1 MWLKLPHG
9 LDAKLMQP
17 RAVNAHVAYVPGI
30 GFFAD
35 GNGREYMRLSYCYPE
50 PDQIREGVRRLARVI
65 EAELDLHSTFDAV
78 DTGTLPGGR
87 PVPGRARARLRDDR
101 RAGQQRHLRGRAG
114 MSGRGRT
121 GSGTGTEPHPL
132 RAVVLA
138 GGLTFER
145 EVSLSSGTQVWEEL
159 VRAGV
164 DAEIRDA
171 DADLLPGLAAA
182 PADAVFIALHG
193 ATGEDG
199 ALRAVLDLAGV
210 PYVGSPAAACRLAW
224 DKPAAKSV
232 VRSAGVTTPDW
243 VALPHST
250 FRELGAGAVLDLMV
264 ARLGLPLMV
273 KPASG
278 GSALGVQKVSR
289 RRGPA
294 GRDGQLLRLR
304 RHRDGGALRR
314 GGRAGA
320 VGDRPRRRP
329 AGAAGGRD
337 RPGVRASSTTRRGT
351 RPGSPST
358 TRRPGSRTTSP
369 PARPPSPSRCT
380 RSSAWPTCPAPTRSS
395 RPDGE
400 VHFLEVNVSP
410 GLTET
415 SMFPMAVEAAGY
427 ELGEVLARLL
437 TRARPTAADPT
448 SSVT

>member
-1 MWLKLPHG
+1 
-9 LDAKLMQP
+9 
-17 RAVNAHVAYVPGI
+17 
-30 GFFAD
+30 
-35 GNGREYMRLSYCYPE
+35 
-50 PDQIREGVRRLARVI
+50 
-65 EAELDLHSTFDAV
+65 
-78 DTGTLPGGR
+78 
-87 PVPGRARARLRDDR
+87 
-101 RAGQQRHLRGRAG
+101 
-114 MSGRGRT
+114 MSHT
-121 GSGTGTEPHPL
+121 AAASASSAGTEPHPL

-159 VRAGV
+159 ARAGL
-164 DAEIRDA
+164 DAELRDA
-171 DADLLPGLAAA
+171 DAELLPGLAAS

-232 VRSAGVTTPDW
+232 VRSAGLTTPDW

-289 RRGPA
+289 VEDLPAAMVSCFAYGDTVLVERFVEGVEVALSVIDLGSGPEA
-294 GRDGQLLRLR
+294 LPAVEIVPESGVFDYTSRYTPGLTEYHTPARLPEDVAIRAAALAVEVHEVLGLRDL
-304 RHRDGGALRR
+304 
-314 GGRAGA
+314 
-320 VGDRPRRRP
+320 
-329 AGAAGGRD
+329 
-337 RPGVRASSTTRRGT
+337 
-351 RPGSPST
+351 
-358 TRRPGSRTTSP
+358 SRTDAIVS
-369 PARPPSPSRCT
+369 
-380 RSSAWPTCPAPTRSS
+380 
-395 RPDGE
+395 PDGE

-415 SMFPMAVEAAGY
+415 SMFPMAVEAAGH
-427 ELGEVLARLL
+427 ELGTVLARLL
-437 TRARPTAADPT
+437 ARRAGTRG
-448 SSVT
+448 

>member
-1 MWLKLPHG
+1 MSDPIALT
-9 LDAKLMQP
+9 
-17 RAVNAHVAYVPGI
+17 
-30 GFFAD
+30 
-35 GNGREYMRLSYCYPE
+35 
-50 PDQIREGVRRLARVI
+50 
-65 EAELDLHSTFDAV
+65 EATPAAAAGPV
-78 DTGTLPGGR
+78 D
-87 PVPGRARARLRDDR
+87 
-101 RAGQQRHLRGRAG
+101 
-114 MSGRGRT
+114 
-121 GSGTGTEPHPL
+121 GTGRHPL

-145 EVSLSSGTQVWEEL
+145 EVSLSSGTQVVQEL
-159 VRAGV
+159 ERAGL
-164 DAEIRDA
+164 DAELRDA

-232 VRSAGVTTPDW
+232 VRSVGLTTPDW

-273 KPASG
+273 KPATG

-289 RRGPA
+289 VEDLPAAMVSCFAYGDTVLVERFVEGVELALSVIDLGDGPE
-294 GRDGQLLRLR
+294 
-304 RHRDGGALRR
+304 ALPAVEIEPQSGVFDYAARYTPGMTEYHSPAR
-314 GGRAGA
+314 VAPEVADRAAALA
-320 VGDRPRRRP
+320 VQVHTALGLADL
-329 AGAAGGRD
+329 
-337 RPGVRASSTTRRGT
+337 
-351 RPGSPST
+351 
-358 TRRPGSRTTSP
+358 SRTDAIVSD
-369 PARPPSPSRCT
+369 
-380 RSSAWPTCPAPTRSS
+380 
-395 RPDGE
+395 DGT

-427 ELGEVLARLL
+427 ELGDVLARLL
-437 TRARPTAADPT
+437 ARRAGTTR
-448 SSVT
+448 

>member
-1 MWLKLPHG
+1 MTETAP
-9 LDAKLMQP
+9 A
-17 RAVNAHVAYVPGI
+17 AA
-30 GFFAD
+30 
-35 GNGREYMRLSYCYPE
+35 
-50 PDQIREGVRRLARVI
+50 
-65 EAELDLHSTFDAV
+65 AESAA
-78 DTGTLPGGR
+78 PN
-87 PVPGRARARLRDDR
+87 
-101 RAGQQRHLRGRAG
+101 
-114 MSGRGRT
+114 
-121 GSGTGTEPHPL
+121 HPL

-138 GGLTFER
+138 GGLNFER

-159 VRAGV
+159 TRAGV
-164 DAEIRDA
+164 DAEVRDA

-250 FRELGAGAVLDLMV
+250 FRELGAGAVLDLIV

-278 GSALGVQKVSR
+278 GSALGAQKISRVEELPAAMVSCFAYGDTVLVERFVEGVELALSVVDLGEGPEALPAVEIAPESGVFDYTSRYTPGLTEYHSPARVPDEVAAKAAALAVQVHR
-289 RRGPA
+289 VLGL
-294 GRDGQLLRLR
+294 RDL
-304 RHRDGGALRR
+304 
-314 GGRAGA
+314 
-320 VGDRPRRRP
+320 
-329 AGAAGGRD
+329 
-337 RPGVRASSTTRRGT
+337 
-351 RPGSPST
+351 
-358 TRRPGSRTTSP
+358 SRTDAIVS
-369 PARPPSPSRCT
+369 
-380 RSSAWPTCPAPTRSS
+380 
-395 RPDGE
+395 PDGE

-427 ELGEVLARLL
+427 SLGDVLARLL
-437 TRARPTAADPT
+437 ARRAT
-448 SSVT
+448 SER

>member
-1 MWLKLPHG
+1 MSETAP
-9 LDAKLMQP
+9 A
-17 RAVNAHVAYVPGI
+17 A
-30 GFFAD
+30 
-35 GNGREYMRLSYCYPE
+35 E
-50 PDQIREGVRRLARVI
+50 PAA
-65 EAELDLHSTFDAV
+65 AEE
-78 DTGTLPGGR
+78 R
-87 PVPGRARARLRDDR
+87 
-101 RAGQQRHLRGRAG
+101 
-114 MSGRGRT
+114 
-121 GSGTGTEPHPL
+121 HPL

-145 EVSLSSGTQVWEEL
+145 EVSLSSGTQVVEEL
-159 VRAGV
+159 TRAGV
-164 DAEIRDA
+164 DAELRDA
-171 DADLLPGLAAA
+171 DAELLPGLAAA

-232 VRSAGVTTPDW
+232 VRTAGVTTPDW

-289 RRGPA
+289 VEDLPAAMVSCFAYGDTVMVERYVEGVEVALAVIDLGEGPV
-294 GRDGQLLRLR
+294 
-304 RHRDGGALRR
+304 ALPAVEIEPASGVFDYSSRYSPGLTEYHAPAR
-314 GGRAGA
+314 IPDDVAARAAEVA
-320 VGDRPRRRP
+320 VRVHEVLGLADL
-329 AGAAGGRD
+329 
-337 RPGVRASSTTRRGT
+337 
-351 RPGSPST
+351 
-358 TRRPGSRTTSP
+358 SRTDAIIT
-369 PARPPSPSRCT
+369 
-380 RSSAWPTCPAPTRSS
+380 
-395 RPDGE
+395 PDGE

-427 ELGEVLARLL
+427 ELGDVIARLL
-437 TRARPTAADPT
+437 AARAGQPR
-448 SSVT
+448 